1 MRRAPLFAAA
11 GAAGLA
17 AVVLSHPGKPAVGK
31 PTATRTA
38 ASPQPSGPA
47 SGPTANATGTA
58 TGKPENYGYGTLAV
72 SVTAANGRIVQVS
85 VPQLHT
91 IDSYSQYIAQQVVPI
106 LRRQVLSV
114 QNANIQGVS
123 GASYTSAAFAYS
135 LQSALA
141 KLGMK

>member
-1 MRRAPLFAAA
+1 MRRAPLFVAA

-17 AVVLSHPGKPAVGK
+17 AVVLSHPGKPALSK

-38 ASPQPSGPA
+38 TSPPPSGPA
-47 SGPTANATGTA
+47 SRPATHTTGTA
-58 TGKPENYGYGTLAV
+58 TGKSENYGYGTLSV
-72 SVTAANGRIVQVS
+72 SVTAASGRIVEVS

-106 LRRQVLSV
+106 LRRQVLDLQS
-114 QNANIQGVS
+114 ANIQGVS

-141 KLGMK
+141 KLGMR